1 MKLFSFEIINDSK
14 LFQIFEKK
22 KMILNLVKTDE
33 ITNRRNCNILV
44 YISIKKIVIQY
55 FYCGKNLILNQNIIL
70 LKKSYLKKY
79 SNKNST

>member
-1 MKLFSFEIINDSK
+1 MKLFSFEILNDSK
-14 LFQIFEKK
+14 LFQIFEK

-55 FYCGKNLILNQNIIL
+55 FYYGKNLILNQYTIL